1 MERGRNYR
9 NGLTVP
15 LGKSCFGGMKVITL
29 GVIRDQI

>member
-1 MERGRNYR
+1 MEPGRDYR

-15 LGKSCFGGMKVITL
+15 LGKSYFGGMKVMTL